1 MTNMKKSKTGSYRNI
16 LLLVAIMSAVALIS
30 FLEAANP
37 DHVAYF
43 GMAPSVANIKPD
55 QLDVAWT
62 VFPDFNER
70 THYQVQLNHSLY
82 GSSQKTTG
90 TTVRRLEPGGTYDVA
105 IVTYH
110 DGKVAGVSSAT
121 TVLMGPPAPVDVY
134 IYDVASAGFKVIWQ
148 RMKTAEKYRV
158 YRFPDILLAQVDD
171 PANKATVNGL
181 NPGEKFSIFV
191 TSVNSSGESYKSES
205 KTVQL
210 LPPPPALTIVENEIG
225 PTWFSMKWNAV
236 ENATGYSIYINEA
249 EVAQVG
255 SGTLSYRAENLPVG
269 TAVSVKMKAENS
281 AGASEVSEAII
292 VQLLPATPILAVS
305 DVSSFS
311 CTLQWSVAN
320 GATYYKVFENDEWCI
335 FNVPASINQVVVSQ
349 HVTAGMIAT
358 YTVKAGNGTGESEP
372 SLPVMVT
379 FTSSPSQPLEPLAE
393 NLLPNL
399 LQQSNERL
407 STNLRGKPLV
417 SVYFPAELD
426 GPELALEATW
436 LDRLASEER
445 LRRVKFFGV
454 FTHDRPRI
462 KTARRENINWKI
474 ARSDSSRWFL
484 PGNLPLVRFYDSD
497 GWLRKVARV
506 SMLILTPEDVFKELP
521 EAFEQDAE
529 LIELYREEKENF
541 ETLHHDTSP

>member
-1 MTNMKKSKTGSYRNI
+1 MTDMKKNKTGSYRNI
-16 LLLVAIMSAVALIS
+16 ILLVAIMSVVVLIS
-30 FLEAANP
+30 FLEAASPENA
-37 DHVAYF
+37 AYF
-43 GMAPSVANIKPD
+43 AMVPAVTNIKPD

-105 IVTYH
+105 VVTYH

-121 TVLMGPPAPVDVY
+121 TVLMGPPAPVDLYV
-134 IYDVASAGFKVIWQ
+134 YDVASAGFKIIWQ
-148 RMKTAEKYRV
+148 RMKTASKYRV
-158 YRFPDILLAQVDD
+158 YRLPDVLLAEVDD
-171 PANKATVNGL
+171 PANKATINGL
-181 NPGEKFSIFV
+181 NPGEKFSVFV

-205 KTVQL
+205 KEVQL

-225 PTWFSMKWNAV
+225 PTWFNMKWNGI
-236 ENATGYSIYINEA
+236 ENAVGYTIYINEA

-335 FNVPASINQVVVSQ
+335 FNVPATINQVVVSQ

-358 YTVKAGNGTGESEP
+358 YTVKAGNGTGESEA

-379 FTSSPSQPLEPLAE
+379 FTSSPTQPLEPLAD

-399 LQQSNERL
+399 LQHCEERL
-407 STNLRGKPLV
+407 GANLRGKPLV
-417 SVYFPAELD
+417 SVYFPLELD

-436 LDRLASEER
+436 LDKLASEER

-454 FTHDRPRI
+454 FTHGRPRI
-462 KTARRENINWKI
+462 KTARRDNINWKI
-474 ARSDSSRWFL
+474 ARSGSSRWFL

-529 LIELYREEKENF
+529 LIELYREEKETF